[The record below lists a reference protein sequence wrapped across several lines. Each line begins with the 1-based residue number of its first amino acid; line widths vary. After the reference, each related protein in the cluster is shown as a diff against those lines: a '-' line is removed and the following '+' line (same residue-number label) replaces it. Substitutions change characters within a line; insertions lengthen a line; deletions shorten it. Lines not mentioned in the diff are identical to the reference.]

1 MEQQVNKKYE
11 GEQGSVLII
20 SLVMLFLLTFFAISG
35 SKTSTLNEKI
45 SGNTQKKRVTFQAAE
60 SAIESVVEEANGS
73 LVAGNVLVD
82 GMVAMVERPVSGVGY
97 DLNDA
102 TILSEA
108 LICYDGEAVI
118 PGFSMGVGKQNFVG
132 HQFKIR
138 GRGSITAINALTTN
152 LQGVEKIGPSSGGGT
167 GNCP

>member
-1 MEQQVNKKYE
+1 MNKNIHKRI

-20 SLVMLFLLTFFAISG
+20 SLILLFLLTSLTVFG
-35 SKTSTLNEKI
+35 SQRSTLNEQL

-82 GMVAMVERPVSGVGY
+82 SIVNMVQRPTGNGGY
-97 DLNDA
+97 DLVDVA
-102 TILSEA
+102 ILSQA
-108 LICYDGEAVI
+108 LTCYDGEGVI
-118 PGFSMGVGKQNFVG
+118 AGFSLGVGSQSFVA
-132 HQFKIR
+132 HRYKVR
-138 GRGSITAINALTTN
+138 GRGTIAAIQAKTTH
-152 LQGVEKIGPSSGGGT
+152 LQGAEKIGPSSGIVG